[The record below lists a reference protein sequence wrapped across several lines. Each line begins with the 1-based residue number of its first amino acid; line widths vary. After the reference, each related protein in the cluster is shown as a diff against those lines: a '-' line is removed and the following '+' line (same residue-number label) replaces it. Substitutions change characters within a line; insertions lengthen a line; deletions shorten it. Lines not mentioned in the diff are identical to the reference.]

1 MFSFYKASLP
11 KVCEDEKDK
20 RQDLY
25 IKARSYQGQLGARK
39 AKMMKES
46 DFHVVSLVIS
56 LAWLVLIELFRL
68 KVRKG
73 KKLRLLPALPRRKR
87 KRQGKE
93 SRREKLGAVVGRR
106 KGEGRLTGEI
116 VEREAVPVRRETETA
131 RAETGAAG
139 TEMGETVG
147 RGTVIRGTG
156 MARETWVHL
165 LLAEVLLGGVWT
177 LMQETGIP
185 REEGERKRRKR
196 KKAPS
201 LIGTITSDF
210 SVKF

>member
-1 MFSFYKASLP
+1 M
-11 KVCEDEKDK
+11 
-20 RQDLY
+20 
-25 IKARSYQGQLGARK
+25 G
-39 AKMMKES
+39 
-46 DFHVVSLVIS
+46 
-56 LAWLVLIELFRL
+56 
-68 KVRKG
+68 VRKG
-73 KKLRLLPALPRRKR
+73 KKLRLLPALPRR

-106 KGEGRLTGEI
+106 KGEGRLT
-116 VEREAVPVRRETETA
+116 
-131 RAETGAAG
+131 
-139 TEMGETVG
+139 GETVG

-196 KKAPS
+196 KKVPS
-201 LIGTITSDF
+201 LIGWRKMRSYERKRGKRR
-210 SVKF
+210 S

>member
-1 MFSFYKASLP
+1 M
-11 KVCEDEKDK
+11 
-20 RQDLY
+20 
-25 IKARSYQGQLGARK
+25 G
-39 AKMMKES
+39 
-46 DFHVVSLVIS
+46 
-56 LAWLVLIELFRL
+56 
-68 KVRKG
+68 
-73 KKLRLLPALPRRKR
+73 KR

-93 SRREKLGAVVGRR
+93 SRREKLGAVVGR
-106 KGEGRLTGEI
+106 
-116 VEREAVPVRRETETA
+116 REAVPVRRETETA

-185 REEGERKRRKR
+185 REEGERKRRK
-196 KKAPS
+196 
-201 LIGTITSDF
+201 
-210 SVKF
+210 